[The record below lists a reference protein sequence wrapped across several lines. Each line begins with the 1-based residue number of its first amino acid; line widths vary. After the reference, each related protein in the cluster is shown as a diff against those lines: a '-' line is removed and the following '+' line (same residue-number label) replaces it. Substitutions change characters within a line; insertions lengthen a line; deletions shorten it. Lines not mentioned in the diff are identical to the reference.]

1 MKSVRLA
8 VIFSMAVMLGVA
20 MVRAA
25 DDKQVKPLKETF
37 EQLLPGMGAEKGFE
51 GPQQQWQELCFKV
64 GAPGNEAQRAEV
76 CKLMAE
82 KLVPATPA
90 RARIWLLKQL
100 ERNGREECVEAVAKM
115 LDDQDPLVRDAA
127 VAALAN
133 NPAPTATA
141 ILGAKLRSTTD
152 NKLKVALAGALQ
164 FRADWTATC
173 QALAGQPLSDSD
185 PAVAA
190 GVARAFGRVNSPQT
204 VLRFLADG
212 RLKTQGEVRFRISDA
227 CLQCADR
234 ALKQGMVREAAAI
247 YKELNSPP
255 EPRSIRM
262 AALKGMLNTAGDR
275 ATTMILDVLAGDD
288 TDPWT
293 VALGHLAELK
303 SGEVKSLAEG
313 LAKLPPAGQVA
324 LLNALGWRRDKAA
337 LPGVL
342 AATKSTDEKVR
353 SAALRALGGVG
364 DASVVPLLVEAIF
377 KGGDPGSAARE
388 SLETMFADGADA
400 KLVEIMKQTT
410 DLPRRAQLIEI
421 LDRRR
426 AEAAVPALLKETR
439 HENADIRRRAMA
451 ALGRLASERDVQDM
465 VFAMFG
471 LKDPGERD
479 EAEKAITAVCNRIPD
494 EDRRAEPVLEL
505 HQRLASWQST
515 TALLPVLGRIGGAKS
530 LEAVRIALGSR
541 DAGRYDAAVRALCN
555 WPDMTVADDLLKLAA
570 SAKTEEQRIRTL
582 RAFTRVISVRDEW
595 FNDPKVTLEK
605 LALLKRAMPL
615 AGRDEDRGLILQRAA
630 AVRHVETLRFV
641 APYLDK
647 PELAQQACR
656 TVVELAHHR
665 ELRDP
670 NKAEFDKALDKVIQI
685 CKDRNLV
692 DRAKGYKAG
701 R

>member
-1 MKSVRLA
+1 MRSVRLA
-8 VIFSMAVMLGVA
+8 VIFSIAVMLDVA
-20 MVRAA
+20 VVRAA
-25 DDKQVKPLKETF
+25 DDKQEKPLKETF
-37 EQLLPGMGAEKGFE
+37 KQLLPGMGAKRGFE
-51 GPQQQWQELCFKV
+51 VPQQQWQELCFKA
-64 GAPGNEAQRAEV
+64 GAPGNEARRAEV
-76 CKLMAE
+76 CRLMAE
-82 KLVPATPA
+82 KLVPGTPLG
-90 RARIWLLKQL
+90 ARIWLLKQL
-100 ERNGREECVEAVAKM
+100 ERIGREECVEAVAKT

-141 ILGAKLRSTTD
+141 ILGAKLRSTAD

-173 QALAGQPLSDSD
+173 QALGGQLLSDSD

-190 GVARAFGRVNSPQT
+190 AVARAFGRVNSPQV
-204 VLRFLADG
+204 VLRVLADA
-212 RLKTQGEVRFRISDA
+212 RLKAQGEVRFRISDA

-234 ALKQGMVREAAAI
+234 TLKQGMVREAAAI
-247 YKELNSPP
+247 YKELNTPQ

-275 ATTMILDVLAGDD
+275 AATMILDALAGDD
-288 TDPWT
+288 ADARS
-293 VALGHLAELK
+293 VAVGHVAAMKGQDVE
-303 SGEVKSLAEG
+303 SLAAG
-313 LAKLPPAGQVA
+313 LAKLPPAGQIA
-324 LLNALGWRRDKAA
+324 LLSALDWRRDKAA

-342 AATKSTDEKVR
+342 AATKITDEKVN
-353 SAALRALGGVG
+353 SAAMRALGGVG
-364 DASVVPLLVEAIF
+364 DASVVPLLAETMF

-400 KLVEIMKQTT
+400 KLVEIVQSTKNPGQ
-410 DLPRRAQLIEI
+410 RGQLIEI

-426 AEAAVPALLKETR
+426 AQAAVPALLKEAR

-451 ALGRLASERDVQDM
+451 ALGRLASERDVQDI

-494 EDRRAEPVLEL
+494 EERRAEPVLEL

-541 DAGRYDAAVRALCN
+541 DAARYDAAVRALCN

-570 SAKTEEQRIRTL
+570 GAKTEEQRQRSL

-685 CKDRNLV
+685 CKDRSLV
-692 DRAKGYKAG
+692 ERAKGYKTE